1 MLRRLSTSMK
11 LTMMGACAVG
21 GLLIFG
27 ILSYFTLQE
36 VKVGGPSFTT
46 IVERKDLMADAL
58 PPTLFIRESYVVTFM
73 LLNAKSTEE
82 LTKLKQLSR
91 EHRQGYQTSL
101 ERWKQLLPAG
111 PLREALIKG
120 VHEPSAEFFRVLEEQ
135 FLPALDR
142 GDRPL
147 ANRLYQA
154 DLTDL
159 FNQNYNAI
167 QALVK
172 LDAEEIET
180 LSRDTEILIQQ
191 RIQQLVM
198 VGAFTVLL
206 LVFVSW
212 RVGGSIVTPL
222 QQTVEVLE
230 AVERGDYGRTLRI
243 EQADEV
249 GRMAQALNAVLLAI
263 NGKVQHL
270 LVAVQAAASGDLRH
284 EVKLNGADPLSR
296 MGLHL
301 QKLTESLRQSIGEI
315 SLNADGLAEAAG
327 ELRALGHQMRKG
339 SEDSAARAVEMV
351 HASGRVNEQVITVA
365 GATEELSASIR
376 EIASAASSAA
386 AVVDEAVT
394 ASTRSNVAI
403 GRLVQRND
411 EIGSVLSTIS
421 SLARQTNLLA
431 LNAGIEAARAGTL
444 GQSFMVVANEVK
456 NLSRSTSQA
465 ADGIAEKISAIQA
478 DVADTVDS
486 VSQVIKL
493 IEQINFHQQHITSSV
508 AQQSDV
514 VNQIAQRMGT
524 AAQESDS
531 IQQSLR
537 GFQANMQ
544 TASAQTRAMAHASD
558 QLSQMSMALSSLVQ
572 RFQV

>member
-1 MLRRLSTSMK
+1 M
-11 LTMMGACAVG
+11 
-21 GLLIFG
+21 
-27 ILSYFTLQE
+27 
-36 VKVGGPSFTT
+36 GGPSFTT

-101 ERWKQLLPAG
+101 ERWKQLLPPG

-120 VHEPSAEFFRVLEEQ
+120 VHEPSEEFFRVLEEQ

-142 GDRPL
+142 GDRQL

-270 LVAVQAAASGDLRH
+270 LVAVQAAAAGDLRH
-284 EVKLNGADPLSR
+284 EFKLNGADPLSR

-465 ADGIAEKISAIQA
+465 ADGIAEKIGAIQA